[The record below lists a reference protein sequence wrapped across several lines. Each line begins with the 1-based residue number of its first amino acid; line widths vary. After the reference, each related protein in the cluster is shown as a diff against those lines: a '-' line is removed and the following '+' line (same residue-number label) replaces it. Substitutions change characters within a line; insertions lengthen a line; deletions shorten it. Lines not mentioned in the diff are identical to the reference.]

1 MNALESAAVN
11 NPARRALQRFYEV
24 RWLVRLGGRLDGGR
38 ALEIGCGS
46 GYGTQLIIERMG
58 ASSVD
63 AVDPDPRMVERARR
77 RLRRHTNVVRVV
89 HGDALNLVE
98 AVEAGEG
105 SYDAAF
111 DFAVIH
117 HIEDWRAALEEVARI
132 LRPGGRFY
140 FVEVTSAA
148 LTRPTYRRLF
158 DHPEHDRF
166 AAGQFLAELP
176 RHGLEVGPRWKTF
189 VGSDYVLGVARR
201 TGPFPSRP
209 D

>member
-11 NPARRALQRFYEV
+11 STARRALQRFFELS
-24 RWLVRLGGRLDGGR
+24 WLIRLGGRLDGGR

-58 ASSVD
+58 AASVD
-63 AVDPDPRMVERARR
+63 AVDPDPRMVDRARR
-77 RLRRHTNVVRVV
+77 RLRRHANVVRIV
-89 HGDALNLVE
+89 HGDALDLGGALGAE
-98 AVEAGEG
+98 GG

-111 DFAVIH
+111 DFAVLH
-117 HIEDWRAALEEVARI
+117 HIEDWRAALDEVART

-148 LTRPTYRRLF
+148 LARPTYDRLF

-166 AAGQFLAELP
+166 AAGQLLAELS
-176 RHGLEVGPRWKTF
+176 RHGLDVGPRWRTF
-189 VGSDYVLGVARR
+189 IGSDYVLGVARR
-201 TGPFPSRP
+201 AGPSASGPE
-209 D
+209 

>member
-24 RWLVRLGGRLDGGR
+24 RWLTRLGGRLDGGR
-38 ALEIGCGS
+38 AVEIGCGS
-46 GYGTQLIIERMG
+46 GYGTQLVVERMG

-63 AVDPDPRMVERARR
+63 AVDPDPRMVVRARR
-77 RLRRHTNVVRVV
+77 RLRRHANVVRVV
-89 HGDALNLVE
+89 HGDALDL
-98 AVEAGEG
+98 AGALGAEDG

-111 DFAVIH
+111 DFAVVH
-117 HIEDWRAALEEVARI
+117 HIEDWRSALDEVARV

-148 LTRPTYRRLF
+148 LARPTYRRLF

-166 AAGQFLAELP
+166 AAGQFLAELS
-176 RHGLEVGPRWKTF
+176 RRGLEVGPRWKTF
-189 VGSDYVLGVARR
+189 VGSDYLLGVARR
-201 TGPFPSRP
+201 ADPTAE
-209 D
+209 